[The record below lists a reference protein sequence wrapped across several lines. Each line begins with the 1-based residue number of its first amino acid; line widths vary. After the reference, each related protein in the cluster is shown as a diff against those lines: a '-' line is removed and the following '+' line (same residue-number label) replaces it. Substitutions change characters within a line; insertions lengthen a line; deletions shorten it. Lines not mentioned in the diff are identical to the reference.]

1 MEAFVLVLTAAVV
14 NGAMVLAKR
23 LGAEDFSSS
32 GKRGLLAFLSLV
44 GVVAMSALTG
54 ALPDAQLTENLA
66 ATLVTSL
73 ATFLMAHANYNL
85 ASGK

>member
-14 NGAMVLAKR
+14 NGVMALAKR
-23 LGAEDFSSS
+23 LGAEDFSSY
-32 GKRGLLAFLSLV
+32 GKRGLLAFLSLI
-44 GVVAMSALTG
+44 GVVSMSSLTG

-66 ATLVTSL
+66 TTLVTSL
-73 ATFLMAHANYNL
+73 ATFLMAHANYSL